1 MTAAAATTA
10 AAAKDDEEPNPTVRP
25 IIDLIDIHT
34 RKNIQAVEMRWI
46 LMVNDHST
54 GITYLAALPL
64 KQRKFVAFELEK
76 QFGFI
81 GYPTIFHN
89 DNGSEFTSV
98 SP

>member
-1 MTAAAATTA
+1 
-10 AAAKDDEEPNPTVRP
+10 
-25 IIDLIDIHT
+25 
-34 RKNIQAVEMRWI
+34 
-46 LMVNDHST
+46 MVNDHST
-54 GITYLAALPL
+54 GITYLAAQ
-64 KQRKFVAFELEK
+64 QRKFVAFELEK

>member
-1 MTAAAATTA
+1 MTATAAATAAAAA
-10 AAAKDDEEPNPTVRP
+10 AEEPNPTARP
-25 IIDLIDIHT
+25 IIDLIDVHT
-34 RKNIQAVEMRWI
+34 RKNIQAVEMRWTM
-46 LMVNDHST
+46 MVKDHST

-64 KQRKFVAFELEK
+64 KRPKFVVFELNK
-76 QFGFI
+76 QFGLI